1 MEFAKAVL
9 EEVEDG
15 PGTKSTSGGAGIVV
29 QINPA
34 TLRLQMASTV
44 DFGKDTGR
52 QKVQYQ
58 GSTSTL
64 SFDLIFDTAD
74 EGTTE
79 SPVDVRTRTRQLE
92 RFVLPAMKKT
102 KAVPPRVRFTYGSF
116 SVIGVMTALNQDFD
130 YFARNG
136 VPLRAKCAVTI
147 KEQRP
152 EFDATLAGPGA
163 NTGAG
168 AAPALPPGRDS
179 ASGTG
184 SAVAA
189 PGTPPPSTPPADRSG
204 TALAGESAPDFAA
217 RMGLDPRAWKG
228 LQGITDPLALPA
240 GLRLDFSGALS
251 ASAGLGVDLGDAAGV
266 PLPGGGQGGGGQGG
280 GTSGGGGSGAGPGA
294 APGAPGSG
302 GSAVPPGGVPTQAP
316 ADGTALAAAGGLTRA
331 LADAAA
337 AGAGLAAA
345 TTRQGFVTGPDP
357 ASPAPP
363 ATVVAAPSGTTAV
376 PAAPDPRALGYGFG
390 VPLRPRIPVGHVV
403 VPGLVTKRNRR
414 AAVSGDLPPETDD
427 PTVAGWLA
435 LRATGTTGATTG
447 GGAR

>member
-9 EEVEDG
+9 EEIEDG
-15 PGTKSTSGGAGIVV
+15 PGVRVKSGGARIVV

-44 DFGKDTGR
+44 DFGKDAGR

-64 SFDLIFDTAD
+64 SFDLLFDTAD
-74 EGTTE
+74 EGTTD

-92 RFVLPAMKKT
+92 RFVLPAMKTT
-102 KAVPPRVRFTYGSF
+102 KAVPPRLKFTYGSF

-130 YFARNG
+130 FFARNG
-136 VPLRAKCAVTI
+136 VPLRAKCAVTV

-152 EFDATLAGPGA
+152 EFDASRAGPGA

-168 AAPALPPGRDS
+168 ATPPLPPGQDS
-179 ASGTG
+179 ASGATPG
-184 SAVAA
+184 GAGGPA
-189 PGTPPPSTPPADRSG
+189 PGTPSPATPPADRSG

-228 LQGITDPLALPA
+228 LQGITDPIALAA
-240 GLRLDFSGALS
+240 GQRLDFSGALT
-251 ASAGLGVDLGDAAGV
+251 ASDGLGVETGTAAGTPTATAGAAGV
-266 PLPGGGQGGGGQGG
+266 PGSPASTPG
-280 GTSGGGGSGAGPGA
+280 TA
-294 APGAPGSG
+294 APGA
-302 GSAVPPGGVPTQAP
+302 GSAAATPGAVPAQAP

-331 LADAAA
+331 LSDAAA
-337 AGAGLAAA
+337 AGAGVAAA
-345 TTRQGFVTGPDP
+345 VTREGFVPGPDP
-357 ASPAPP
+357 ASPARP
-363 ATVVAAPSGTTAV
+363 ATVVAAPAGSTGV
-376 PAAPDPRALGYGFG
+376 PAGPDPRALGYGFG

-403 VPGLVTKRNRR
+403 IRGLVTERTRQP
-414 AAVSGDLPPETDD
+414 ADAGLLPPQTDD

-435 LRATGTTGATTG
+435 LRATTPTATTSTATR